1 MNADPLYFP
10 KGFGLKAAVQEPI
23 TADYTSGIV
32 DLIRGG
38 GHELR
43 ADGLAIHLAVEY
55 GFCYGVER
63 TVQYA
68 YETLMRF
75 PGRRIFITDE
85 IIHNPFVNERLIE
98 RGMKFLFGRY
108 ACGVKVGELT
118 PDDIVVLP
126 AFGVTVQM
134 LDDLKARK
142 SVLVDTTCGSVLN
155 VWKNVEKYA
164 RDGFTAVVHG
174 KYDHEETR
182 ATVSQ
187 AMKYPAGRYIVV
199 RDLAEARLV
208 CDYIEKGGDSAAFLQ
223 RFEKAVSSG
232 FDPDRDLQ
240 RVALAN
246 QTTMLMSE
254 SLAIERMLRESVLK
268 RYGSADGHHRA
279 FDTICSA
286 TQDRQDA
293 IHELVKKR
301 LDLIVVIGGYNS
313 SNTGHLAE
321 IAAEHYPSYHVQDPS
336 DLVSADLIRHR
347 DPKTRQ
353 VVETRGWLPARP
365 LEIGVT
371 SGASTPNSKTGG
383 VIERLLELRGIPSSA
398 VGPAPSI

>member
-1 MNADPLYFP
+1 MNEEPLYFQ
-10 KGFGLKAAVQEPI
+10 KGFGLKAQVREPI
-23 TADYTSGIV
+23 TRDYTSSVV
-32 DLIRGG
+32 DLVRARGNVLQAG
-38 GHELR
+38 DVTL
-43 ADGLAIHLAVEY
+43 HLAREF

-85 IIHNPFVNERLIE
+85 IIHNPFVNERLSE
-98 RGMKFLFGRY
+98 RGMKFLFGPH
-108 ACGVKVGELT
+108 ACGVGIDQLT
-118 PDDIVVLP
+118 SDDIVVLP
-126 AFGVTVQM
+126 AFGVTAPLLEQ
-134 LDDLKARK
+134 LRIRG

-164 RDGFTAVVHG
+164 RDGYTSVVHG

-187 AMKYPAGRYIVV
+187 ALKYPAGKYVVV
-199 RDLAEARLV
+199 RDLEEARIV
-208 CDYIEKGGDSAAFLQ
+208 AEYIEKSGNRESFLS
-223 RFEKAVSSG
+223 RFEKAVSPG
-232 FDPDRDLQ
+232 FDPDRDLE
-240 RVALAN
+240 RIALAN

-254 SLAIERMLRESVLK
+254 SLEIEKLLREAVVRK
-268 RYGSADGHHRA
+268 YGPELAKDRVRA

-293 IHELVKKR
+293 ILDLVKEK
-301 LDLIVVIGGYNS
+301 LDVVLVIGGFNS

-321 IAAEHYPSYHVQDPS
+321 IAAEHHRAYHVQDPS
-336 DLVSADLIRHR
+336 DLLSAEAIRYR
-347 DPKTRQ
+347 DPRSRR
-353 VVETRGWLPARP
+353 VVETRDWMPPGPIRV
-365 LEIGVT
+365 GVT

-383 VIERLLELRGIPSSA
+383 VIERLFELRGIPL
-398 VGPAPSI
+398 PA

>member
-1 MNADPLYFP
+1 MNSDPLYFQ
-10 KGFGLKAAVQEPI
+10 KGFGLKGQVQEPI

-32 DLIRGG
+32 DRIRDAGY
-38 GHELR
+38 
-43 ADGLAIHLAVEY
+43 ALAAGDVTIHLAREF

-68 YETLMRF
+68 YETLLQF

-85 IIHNPFVNERLIE
+85 IIHNPYVNERLVE
-98 RGMKFLFGRY
+98 RGMRFLFGRY

-118 PDDIVVLP
+118 TEDIVLLP
-126 AFGVTVQM
+126 AFGVTTSM
-134 LDDLKARK
+134 LAGLKERHC
-142 SVLVDTTCGSVLN
+142 VLVDTTCGSVLN

-187 AMKYPAGRYIVV
+187 ALKYPDGRYIVV
-199 RDLAEARLV
+199 RDLPEARLV
-208 CDYIEKGGDSAAFLQ
+208 CDHIERGGDRAAFLA
-223 RFEKAVSSG
+223 RFEKAVSPG
-232 FDPDRDLQ
+232 FDPDRDLS

-254 SLAIERMLRESVLK
+254 SLAIERMLRESVVT
-268 RYGSADGHHRA
+268 RYGADAVGGHHRA

-293 IHELVKKR
+293 IHELMKR
-301 LDLIVVIGGYNS
+301 KLDLVVVIGGFNS

-321 IAAEHYPSYHVQDPS
+321 IAAEKVAAFHVQEAA
-336 DLVSADLIRHR
+336 DLVSADVIRHR
-347 DPKTRQ
+347 DPRTHQ
-353 VVETRGWLPARP
+353 VVETRGWLPAGP
-365 LEIGVT
+365 IDVGVT
-371 SGASTPNSKTGG
+371 SGASTPNSKTGA
-383 VIERLLELRGIPSSA
+383 VIARLLELRGA
-398 VGPAPSI
+398 